1 LFATAIGLFV
11 AIPAVMAFNKFN
23 GELNRLAGK
32 LEDFSTE
39 FQMLLSR
46 QLDKGAH

>member
-1 LFATAIGLFV
+1 V
-11 AIPAVMAFNKFN
+11 AIPAVIGFNKFN

-46 QLDKGAH
+46 QLDKN